1 MELEGRTCLVTGASR
16 GIGHAIAAELAKRPV
31 AKVLAG
37 VRDPSGFDPPPGPV
51 EPVELDLA
59 ERGSIVA
66 GWERVGGRVDV
77 LINNAGQFEGG
88 KLEAQDPVAIDA
100 MVQVNLTGLMQLTRL
115 ALPPMLAAGEG
126 SIVNNASISGYVFM
140 PGSTTYAATKAG
152 VVGFS
157 ESLRRELRGTGVGVL
172 HLVTPGC
179 RDRHA
184 RLHTR
189 GLPRQRELGSAEPE
203 DARGVGGASRA
214 RDRAA
219 ATTCSDQAAS

>member
-157 ESLRRELRGTGVGVL
+157 ESLAPRAPRDRGRRVAPGDPRGG
-172 HLVTPGC
+172 
-179 RDRHA
+179 DRHA
-184 RLHTR
+184 RLHAR
-189 GLPRQRELGSAEPE
+189 GVPRQRELGSAEPE

-214 RDRAA
+214 RD
-219 ATTCSDQAAS
+219 